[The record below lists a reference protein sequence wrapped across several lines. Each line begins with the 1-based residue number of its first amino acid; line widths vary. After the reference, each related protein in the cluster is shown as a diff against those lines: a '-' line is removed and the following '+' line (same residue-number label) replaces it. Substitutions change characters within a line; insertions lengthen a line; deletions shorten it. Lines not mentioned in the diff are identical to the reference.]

1 MDALDENVWWRS
13 LLVGEAAGAGY
24 WNRCIVP
31 WLDLK
36 DSAMVTEDMKAK
48 WFIPDGLRAS
58 NDVAVSKNIV
68 NDFRASL
75 VGRKFHDTVLICKNS
90 HQVAFGM

>member
-1 MDALDENVWWRS
+1 
-13 LLVGEAAGAGY
+13 
-24 WNRCIVP
+24 
-31 WLDLK
+31 
-36 DSAMVTEDMKAK
+36 MVTEDMKAK
-48 WFIPDGLRAS
+48 WFVPNGLRAP
-58 NDVAVSKNIV
+58 NDVAVSEDGV